1 MGLGHLVEDVDAL
14 ARLRRSGDGKLDAA
28 ARILDVD
35 ESARLPAGS
44 MHRQRIIERRL
55 HDEAIEDGAVIAV
68 IIETVDQPLIEL
80 GLFGLRAPDDPLMK
94 IGNADA
100 NRRDQDRKSTRLNS
114 SH

>member
-1 MGLGHLVEDVDAL
+1 MRLGHLVEDVDAL
-14 ARLRRSGDGKLDAA
+14 ARLRRIGDGKLDAA

-68 IIETVDQPLIEL
+68 IIETVDKPLIRSEEHTSDL
-80 GLFGLRAPDDPLMK
+80 QSLMRISYAAFCLK
-94 IGNADA
+94 
-100 NRRDQDRKSTRLNS
+100 KKHT
-114 SH
+114 

>member
-1 MGLGHLVEDVDAL
+1 MRLGHLVEDVDAL
-14 ARLRRSGDGKLDAA
+14 ARLRRIGDGKLDAA

-68 IIETVDQPLIEL
+68 IIETRSEEHTSEL
-80 GLFGLRAPDDPLMK
+80 QSLM
-94 IGNADA
+94 
-100 NRRDQDRKSTRLNS
+100 RNS
-114 SH
+114 YAVLCLKKQT